1 MAYVQYNR
9 KFCRKLNSDSDF
21 AEGVLSECL
30 SVDCVLS
37 KRFQP
42 LYNVSRAGYLLYCS
56 HKNSGEHV
64 TVMSVSEVNV
74 LNASS
79 CSHNSRRSMSCGIR
93 SQRWGA
99 DWMRL
104 SESCRASVGGGSATW
119 STLWSTMM
127 AFSIHIQMHSAE
139 EDTIW
144 KSHLWPDSHWDTQ
157 MPLKGPPYL
166 PLRPE

>member
-1 MAYVQYNR
+1 MGDVQYNR
-9 KFCRKLNSDSDF
+9 KLNSNSGF
-21 AEGVLSECL
+21 VEGVLSESL
-30 SVDCVLS
+30 AVDCVLS
-37 KRFQP
+37 KSFKL
-42 LYNVSRAGYLLYCS
+42 LYGVSRAGYILYCS
-56 HKNSGEHV
+56 HKQSREHV
-64 TVMSVSEVNV
+64 TIVWESEVNA
-74 LNASS
+74 LNASG
-79 CSHNSRRSMSCGIR
+79 CSHNSCRSRSGGIR

-104 SESCRASVGGGSATW
+104 NESCRASVGGGSATW

-127 AFSIHIQMHSAE
+127 AFSIHIQTHSAE

-166 PLRPE
+166 PLLSE